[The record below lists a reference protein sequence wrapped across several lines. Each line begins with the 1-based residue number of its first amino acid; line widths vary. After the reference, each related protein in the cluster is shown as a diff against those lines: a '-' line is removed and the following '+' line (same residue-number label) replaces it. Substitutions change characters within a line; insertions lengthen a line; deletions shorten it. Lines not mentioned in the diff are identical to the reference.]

1 MTTLQQRLKELRL
14 ENQLTQKELA
24 DKLKVSQ
31 NAIFNWEKGNRKPS
45 KEMIEKIAF
54 LFHVSP
60 AYLMG
65 WDSGITITSKDGIKH
80 TLDLHTFIPNDKL
93 SLEEDRRIASDALIE
108 QMKQEIL
115 LNTLQEFM
123 NYPENQ
129 IVEIMKSL
137 NREGQEKVIDYA
149 NDLAENPKYCKDTS
163 DED

>member
-1 MTTLQQRLKELRL
+1 MTLQQRLKELRL

-45 KEMIEKIAF
+45 KEMIERIAF

-65 WDSGITITSKDGIKH
+65 WDSGITITSKDGTKH
-80 TLDLHTFIPNDKL
+80 NLDLHAFIPNDKL
-93 SLEEDRRIASDALIE
+93 SLEEDKRVTSDALME

-123 NYPENQ
+123 NYPENK

-137 NREGQEKVIDYA
+137 NEEGQEKVIDYA
-149 NDLAENPKYCKDTS
+149 NDLAENPKYRKDTS
-163 DED
+163 DEN